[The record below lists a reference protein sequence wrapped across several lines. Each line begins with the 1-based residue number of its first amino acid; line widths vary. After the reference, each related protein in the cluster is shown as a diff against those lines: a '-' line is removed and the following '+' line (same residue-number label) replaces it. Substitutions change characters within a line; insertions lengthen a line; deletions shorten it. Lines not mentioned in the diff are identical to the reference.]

1 AGVVVAADAARLRQA
16 VDNLVDNALKF
27 TPAGKGVQVTVRS
40 WDGGCVIEVADEGP
54 GLAPEDFAHL
64 FQPFRP
70 LTQQPTGGESSSGLG
85 LHLTREII
93 ALHGGRVEA
102 SSAPGSGAV
111 FRIWL
116 PRGDVDA
123 AADAV

>member
-1 AGVVVAADAARLRQA
+1 MPADPARLRQA
-16 VDNLVDNALKF
+16 VDNLVGNALKF
-27 TPAGKGVQVTVRS
+27 TPSGKSVRVAVRAE
-40 WDGGCVIEVADEGP
+40 GGRCCIEVADDGP

-70 LTQQPTGGESSSGLG
+70 LTQQPTGGESSTGLG
-85 LHLTREII
+85 LHLTREIV

-102 SSAPGSGAV
+102 DTVAGAGAV

-116 PRGDVDA
+116 PLPT
-123 AADAV
+123 